1 MNIAAVLFPTA
12 ASPIMLSSSSLFY
25 GSLSVAKNTL
35 LQKEFTPHQRATIAS
50 LNSLAESLLFAVFAY
65 ILGALGDR
73 MGPAK
78 ALFISQCISLVGT
91 YLYMKVFRHEK
102 KQIGTLT

>member
-1 MNIAAVLFPTA
+1 VVNIIAVLFPTV

-50 LNSLAESLLFAVFAY
+50 LNSLAESILFALFAF
-65 ILGALGDR
+65 ILGALGD
-73 MGPAK
+73 MIGPAK
-78 ALFISQCISLVGT
+78 ALFVSQCISLVGT
-91 YLYMKVFRHEK
+91 YIYMQVYRYDKRH
-102 KQIGTLT
+102 L